1 MVEFIDQMLQ
11 AQSQSSG
18 EQAEY
23 ARQQQDLDT
32 TKQVLENLK
41 VQRGMINEQE
51 KLKIDAKK
59 KNAT

>member
-11 AQSQSSG
+11 AQAQSSG
-18 EQAEY
+18 EQADY